1 MCERTQTRRL
11 PAATLSDNRACGVI
25 DLGIQVTI
33 PHQLADQNHAL
44 FSRKDDAGRRGARPV
59 AIETQDHG
67 VIRAWAESHGLAPAA
82 LFTCRDTEKRGGSGQ
97 LRLTCA
103 VASTAAPATWAD
115 WLSRFDA
122 LGLSFVF
129 EATMSRL
136 RLATPLTARGSV
148 ASDRSSSPRPVEAA
162 STGRFR
168 IKRARVGF

>member
-1 MCERTQTRRL
+1 L
-11 PAATLSDNRACGVI
+11 
-25 DLGIQVTI
+25 TI

-44 FSRKDDAGRRGARPV
+44 FSPSNDAGRCRERPV

-67 VIRAWAESHGLAPAA
+67 VIQAWAESHGLAPAA
-82 LFTCRDTEKRGGSGQ
+82 LVTSRDSDNGGGTGRLRFTS
-97 LRLTCA
+97 A
-103 VASTAAPATWAD
+103 VTSTAAPATWAD

-136 RLATPLTARGSV
+136 RLATPRTARSTAATV
-148 ASDRSSSPRPVEAA
+148 ASDSASSPRPVEAA